1 MAKKCMIFLSSHQLV
16 LHNLRFLFIFLTPI
30 SRKYLSTK
38 STSKELFLRTRDEY
52 FKHNLLINLS
62 YYFLIIKAK
71 KAILKEQDEILI

>member
-38 STSKELFLRTRDEY
+38 NTSKELFLRTRDEY